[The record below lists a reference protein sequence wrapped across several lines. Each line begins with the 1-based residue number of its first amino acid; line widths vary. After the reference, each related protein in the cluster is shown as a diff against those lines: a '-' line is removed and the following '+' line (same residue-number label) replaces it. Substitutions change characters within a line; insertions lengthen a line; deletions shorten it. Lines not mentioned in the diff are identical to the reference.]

1 MTKSAIETAK
11 IIYNQVGSCSEP
23 IHISCKRDN
32 CPAYRNSCD
41 KSWEGNDLIKQKW
54 FENFLKEHTQY
65 NNKNIPMS
73 EEEFIRDFNYM
84 MEDSFHKVI
93 DKKIINRAKELGY
106 IEKSIIEKK
115 LDEVE
120 ALYTKE
126 IKHFSTGKVKEIL
139 NILYDTIMLMKEERN
154 KNV

>member
-11 IIYNQVGSCSEP
+11 IIYNQVGNCNEP
-23 IHISCKRDN
+23 IQISCKRDN
-32 CPAYRNSCD
+32 YPAYRNSCD

-139 NILYDTIMLMKEERN
+139 NILYDTIILMKEERN